1 MDITITIT
9 DTEAKCLDRICADK
23 SVWIQ
28 NAAIVRA
35 YKESKEIRRILMDHC
50 NANDIAM
57 AVGEEAQVS
66 QAFELGIV
74 ETAAESSA
82 KAESEKPK

>member
-9 DTEAKCLDRICADK
+9 DTEAKCLDRICIDK
-23 SVWIQ
+23 SVWIH
-28 NAAIVRA
+28 NAAIARA
-35 YKESKEIRRILMDHC
+35 YKESKEIRRILMEHC

-57 AVGEEAQVS
+57 AVGEAAQVS

-74 ETAAESSA
+74 ETAAKSIE